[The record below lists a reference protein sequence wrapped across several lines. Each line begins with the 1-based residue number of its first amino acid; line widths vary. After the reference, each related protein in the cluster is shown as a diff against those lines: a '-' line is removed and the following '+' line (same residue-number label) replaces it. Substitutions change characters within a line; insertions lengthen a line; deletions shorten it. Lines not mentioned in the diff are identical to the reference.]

1 MKKAIFVV
9 LTLAMLIGGTNV
21 FAQGKYGADSTNCI
35 KYLSY
40 YKEYFKQKNYDAAL
54 PNWRE
59 AMKIC
64 PPTASQNLLL
74 DGATLVRREITR
86 NAKNAEY
93 RAALVD
99 TLLMLHDLRV
109 EYYPKY
115 ATVALN
121 NKGTDISNY
130 IKNDS
135 QRLYDSYKAIIDANG
150 AQTKPA
156 ILLFEMNAAIDL
168 FQNGKLTAEDII
180 NIYQGNIALID
191 TMNPSSD
198 LEAQQTAKIKSD
210 LESLFITSKVASCE
224 NLIELFTPRYAAN
237 PEDLELA
244 TNIVKM
250 LSSVENCTDNDLYLK
265 SVTTM
270 YKLNPSYTSAYF
282 LYKLNSARGN
292 VQEAIKYLEEAI
304 AYPES
309 DNAVDGDYSFELAA
323 YCYKNG
329 MTGKAV
335 DLANKAAGLNSSCAG
350 KAYLLLGTIWGS
362 TSCKGNEI
370 ETRAPYWVAIDYL
383 QKAKAAD
390 SSLTEDAD
398 ALIVTFRR
406 YFPQTS
412 EAFMYDLKDG
422 QSYTVNCNGMR
433 ATTTVR
439 TQK

>member
-1 MKKAIFVV
+1 MKKAVLVI
-9 LTLAMLIGGTNV
+9 LTLTMVIGGTNV

-40 YKEYFKQKNYDAAL
+40 YKEYFKQKNYDASL

-59 AMKIC
+59 AFRIC
-64 PPTASQNLLL
+64 PPTASQNLIL

-86 NAKNAEY
+86 NANNPEY
-93 RAALVD
+93 KAALVD
-99 TLLMLHDLRV
+99 TLLMLHDIRA

-121 NKGTDISNY
+121 NKGTDIANY
-130 IKNDS
+130 IKNDP
-135 QRLYDSYKAIIDANG
+135 QKLYDSYKAIVEANG
-150 AQTKPA
+150 AKTKA
-156 ILLFEMNAAIDL
+156 SILLFEMNAAIDL
-168 FQNGKLTAEDII
+168 FKEDKLTAEDII
-180 NIYQGNIALID
+180 NIYQGNMALLGEM
-191 TMNPSSD
+191 TPAND
-198 LEAQQTAKIKSD
+198 LEAQQNAKIKTD
-210 LESLFITSKVASCE
+210 LESLFISSKVASCE
-224 NLIELFTPRYAAN
+224 NLVALFTPRYEAN
-237 PEDLELA
+237 PEDLDLA

-250 LSSVENCTDNDLYLK
+250 LSSVEDCTSNELYLK

-270 YKLNPSYTSAYF
+270 YRLNPSYTSAYF
-282 LYKLNSARGN
+282 LYRLNSSRGN

-309 DNAVDGDYSFELAA
+309 DAAVDGEYSFELAA
-323 YCYKNG
+323 FSYKNG
-329 MTGKAV
+329 MTLKAV
-335 DLANKAAGLNSSCAG
+335 DAANKAASLNSNFAG

-362 TSCKGNEI
+362 MSCKGNEI
-370 ETRAPYWVAIDYL
+370 ESRAPYWVAIDYL

-390 SSLTEDAD
+390 SSLSADAD
-398 ALIVTFRR
+398 NLIASFRR

-422 QSYTVNCNGMR
+422 QSYTVSCNGMR